1 MYSHYFDPSPYPDK
15 WKGVVRKGVHCKNP
29 CQIKYADTSSVVEL
43 REPPKV
49 PIHQIGTFG
58 GSASAQL
65 CFDLCYSCQY

>member
-15 WKGVVRKGVHCKNP
+15 WQGVVRKGVHCKNP

-49 PIHQIGTFG
+49 PIHEINE
-58 GSASAQL
+58 ASAQL